1 MAEQLCAPVETGASQ
16 LGNSLAGKDMEVPV
30 DTKLSWRERQL
41 TASWAAPK
49 NITSGSRNMIILLY
63 STKESQTGGSEF
75 IAIFVQKLRQKG
87 FLILRRESLG
97 ALFDMYKLWCET
109 VKKTEADSPQ
119 QCPVI
124 GCKTMGTNSIHRK
137 FHLNLKKTHKFFCVR
152 VFKY

>member
-1 MAEQLCAPVETGASQ
+1 MHPQYADDTKPGGGVDRPEDSGVSTNWRNKPTGILWSPAAGNVSSVAVAEQLCAPVETGASQ

-97 ALFDMYKLWCET
+97 ALFDMYKL
-109 VKKTEADSPQ
+109 
-119 QCPVI
+119 
-124 GCKTMGTNSIHRK
+124 
-137 FHLNLKKTHKFFCVR
+137 
-152 VFKY
+152 